1 VKGGMNTAID
11 EKVVTRNRRNGDN
24 DMNQK
29 PKLQMKK
36 TPEQKRILEEGFQQ
50 KEFLDN
56 EMRKTL
62 ADKTGLTEHQIN
74 IWFSHRRRKERENDV
89 IESFCQAAESEGHDE
104 IDETTM
110 DRADQLKYEEMKEL
124 VERAKGALDV
134 AYRTDGPPLA
144 LYFDEMPVLK
154 TKKRKASA
162 SELNKD
168 DVDRAVM
175 LATKARQEM
184 ARLETSIRKERE
196 RIMREKER
204 TDTKLAKERERELLR
219 LENERRRQL
228 ERALKEQKREEERKS
243 KEEARLR
250 SLQAREEK
258 RLEAIRQKELKK
270 EERRKE
276 REEKRKEKELIKA
289 LSKREKE
296 ALKTRNTYGTGVT
309 DDLEIEWDEIV
320 KKYRAEHNIP
330 EEVKVTEGEEAPAGT
345 PPFPIRPQFPPS
357 TVEMYNVGPV
367 GTESKFAGDL
377 ISAWAF
383 LNAFNDA
390 LALDTMTIDGLLE
403 AVAMGSDSLQTAKI
417 HITLIRLLQ
426 ADAEESKANG
436 YGQNSNKSEEKDE
449 SMVFTGSRL
458 LEEAWAWGFDVDSW
472 RAHLNEITWPE
483 ICRQIFVSAGLGR
496 RRPKQKISGKA
507 RTGKTGEDIVVSST
521 TGKLEL
527 KLPSR
532 LSVHSVK
539 GAAWMVLKDAGY
551 EGLRVE
557 EIARRIQKMGHRDLR
572 TSKTPEASG
581 MSENISCVYILLFYH
596 KFASNS
602 FISYSLQLPELWAE
616 MFFLK
621 ELHQQ
626 RMLFSP

>member
-1 VKGGMNTAID
+1 MDTAM
-11 EKVVTRNRRNGDN
+11 EGKAVTRNRQNGN
-24 DMNQK
+24 NQKNQK
-29 PKLQMKK
+29 PRLQMKK
-36 TPEQKRILEEGFQQ
+36 TPEQRRILEEGFQQ

-62 ADKTGLTEHQIN
+62 AEKTGLTEHQIN

-89 IESFCQAAESEGHDE
+89 IDSMCQGAESEGYDE
-104 IDETTM
+104 IDEKTM
-110 DRADQLKYEEMKEL
+110 DRADKLKYEEMKEL
-124 VERAKGALDV
+124 VERAKETLEV
-134 AYRTDGPPLA
+134 AYREDGPPLA

-154 TKKRKASA
+154 ARKRKASA
-162 SELNKD
+162 SELNRD
-168 DVDRAVM
+168 DMDRAVM
-175 LATKARQEM
+175 LASKARQEM
-184 ARLETSIRKERE
+184 LRLEASIRKEKE

-204 TDTKLAKERERELLR
+204 TDTKLAKERERELVR
-219 LENERRRQL
+219 LENERRRQF
-228 ERALKEQKREEERKS
+228 ERALKEQKREEERRA

-250 SLQAREEK
+250 TLQLREEK
-258 RLEAIRQKELKK
+258 RLEAMRQKELKK

-276 REEKRKEKELIKA
+276 REEKRKEKELLKA

-296 ALKTRNTYGTGVT
+296 VLKTRNTYGAGVK

-320 KKYRAEHNIP
+320 KKYKAEHNIP
-330 EEVKVTEGEEAPAGT
+330 EDIEVTEGGEAPDGS
-345 PPFPIRPQFPPS
+345 PPFPTRPEFPPS
-357 TVEMYNVGPV
+357 NIEMRDVGPV
-367 GTESKFAGDL
+367 GTESNFAGEL

-383 LNAFNDA
+383 LNAFSDA
-390 LALDTMTIDGLLE
+390 LALDTMTIDDLLE
-403 AVAMGSDSLQTAKI
+403 AIAMGSDSAQIAKI
-417 HITLIRLLQ
+417 HMSLIRLLQ

-436 YGQNSNKSEEKDE
+436 YGQNSNKPDEKDE
-449 SMVFTGSRL
+449 SIVFTGSRL

-472 RAHLNEITWPE
+472 RAHLNEMTWPE
-483 ICRQIFVSAGLGR
+483 VCRQICVSAGLGR
-496 RRPKQKISGKA
+496 RRPKQRNAGKA

-527 KLPSR
+527 KLPAR

-581 MSENISCVYILLFYH
+581 VYVSESTFPL
-596 KFASNS
+596 SS
-602 FISYSLQLPELWAE
+602 
-616 MFFLK
+616 
-621 ELHQQ
+621 
-626 RMLFSP
+626 